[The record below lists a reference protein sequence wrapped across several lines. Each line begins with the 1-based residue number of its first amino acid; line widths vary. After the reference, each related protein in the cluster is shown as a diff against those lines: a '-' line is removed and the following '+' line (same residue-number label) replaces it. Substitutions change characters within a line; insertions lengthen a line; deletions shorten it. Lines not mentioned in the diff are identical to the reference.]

1 MIVGVFPNLKFMH
14 TQEVV
19 IASYLG
25 TTEPNRFQSSFRRSI
40 FHSRKQVGNF
50 GCLFANILESI
61 YQELWDDLLNEEEER
76 EKEEVEKKNER
87 KRKWRRK
94 REEEKEDDDD
104 DEGEREE
111 QEEEEEELTVKR
123 KRKKGRR
130 SRKYRQ
136 NSQLH

>member
-76 EKEEVEKKNER
+76 EKEEVE
-87 KRKWRRK
+87 
-94 REEEKEDDDD
+94 EEEGG
-104 DEGEREE
+104 GE
-111 QEEEEEELTVKR
+111 
-123 KRKKGRR
+123 GRR
-130 SRKYRQ
+130 RRRRRGTGRARGGRRGI
-136 NSQLH
+136 NC